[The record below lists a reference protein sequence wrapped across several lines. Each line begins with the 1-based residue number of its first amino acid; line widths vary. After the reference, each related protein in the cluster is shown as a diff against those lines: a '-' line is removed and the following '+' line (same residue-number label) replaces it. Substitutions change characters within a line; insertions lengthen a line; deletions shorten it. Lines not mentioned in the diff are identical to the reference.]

1 MRIIAGLLKGRL
13 LKGPK
18 SAARPSSEKLR
29 GSVFNICQDIQGL
42 LVLDLFAGSG
52 AMGFEALSRGARHVT
67 FVDNDKGSLSAIYAN
82 STALGVNN
90 QVTILPYK
98 AERALKTVGL
108 FDIIFLDPPYS
119 LSAHPFIAG
128 CKEHL
133 KPLGNLF
140 VEDRHGCEVFQEPLE
155 LITTRRFGDSR
166 LRHFILS
173 C

>member
-1 MRIIAGLLKGRL
+1 MKKQSNFLFLITMLCIA
-13 LKGPK
+13 
-18 SAARPSSEKLR
+18 
-29 GSVFNICQDIQGL
+29 
-42 LVLDLFAGSG
+42 FAGTTSLNAQISKEG
-52 AMGFEALSRGARHVT
+52 LKIKL

-140 VEDRHGCEVFQEPLE
+140 VEDRHGSEVLEEPLE